1 MDEQV
6 MPVLSDPVRAKSL
19 IRANLER
26 PSVHLRSRMPNIKVF
41 SGTSHPDL
49 AQRIVDRLGIDLGK
63 VVTKNVEIGESV
75 RGEDVYIVQS
85 GSGEVNDN
93 LMELLIMINACKIAS
108 ASRVTAVIPCF
119 PYARQDKKDKIMTT
133 LFQRVNLITVLCVVY
148 AAISSTIFLL
158 GQLQVFQTVSLKGR
172 FHFKFVVNADI
183 DFVTS
188 QTGADEG
195 GAPTPILKSNEWK
208 FRFVHSLIN
217 GKNKHKVVITLTFAA
232 LGRPFIF
239 VMNFQDFAP
248 VLTASRAPISAKL
261 VANML
266 SVAGADHIITMD
278 LHASQIQG
286 FFDIPVD
293 NLYAEP
299 AVLKWI
305 KENIPEWRN
314 SIIVSP
320 DAGGA
325 KRVTSIADRL
335 NVEFALIHKERK
347 KANEVAAMV
356 LVGDVKDR
364 VAILVDDMADTC
376 GTICH
381 AAEKLL
387 EAGATKVYAILTH
400 GIFSGP
406 AISRINYACFEAVVV
421 TNTIPQEQHMKDC
434 PKIQCIDVSMMFAE
448 AVRRTHNGE
457 SVSYLFSNVP
467 Y

>member
-1 MDEQV
+1 MLNTKCLESEQSDCV
-6 MPVLSDPVRAKSL
+6 MPVRSANPIRARSL
-19 IRANLER
+19 IRDNLEKQAGCLNLI
-26 PSVHLRSRMPNIKVF
+26 HSRMPNIKVF

-63 VVTKNVEIGESV
+63 VVTKKFSNLETCVEIGESV

-85 GSGEVNDN
+85 GSGEINDN

-119 PYARQDKKDKIMTT
+119 PYARQDKKDKAHA
-133 LFQRVNLITVLCVVY
+133 Q
-148 AAISSTIFLL
+148 
-158 GQLQVFQTVSLKGR
+158 
-172 FHFKFVVNADI
+172 
-183 DFVTS
+183 
-188 QTGADEG
+188 
-195 GAPTPILKSNEWK
+195 
-208 FRFVHSLIN
+208 
-217 GKNKHKVVITLTFAA
+217 
-232 LGRPFIF
+232 
-239 VMNFQDFAP
+239 
-248 VLTASRAPISAKL
+248 SRAPISAKL

-305 KENIPEWRN
+305 KENIPEWKN

-347 KANEVAAMV
+347 KANEVASMV
-356 LVGDVKDR
+356 LVGDVKDKI
-364 VAILVDDMADTC
+364 AILVDDMADTC
-376 GTICH
+376 GTIVH
-381 AAEKLL
+381 AADRLV

-406 AISRINYACFEAVVV
+406 AISRINNACFEAVVV
-421 TNTIPQEQHMKDC
+421 TNTIPQDGHMRDC

>member
-1 MDEQV
+1 MSNLRKCKTARGSHCSKDPGHHV
-6 MPVLSDPVRAKSL
+6 MPVSQPVRAKSL
-19 IRANLER
+19 LRANLENSR
-26 PSVHLRSRMPNIKVF
+26 GRALQSRMPNIKVF

-49 AQRIVDRLGIDLGK
+49 AQRIVDRLGIDIGK
-63 VVTKNVEIGESV
+63 VVTKKFSNLETCVEIGESV

-119 PYARQDKKDKIMTT
+119 PYARQDKKDK
-133 LFQRVNLITVLCVVY
+133 
-148 AAISSTIFLL
+148 
-158 GQLQVFQTVSLKGR
+158 
-172 FHFKFVVNADI
+172 DI
-183 DFVTS
+183 
-188 QTGADEG
+188 
-195 GAPTPILKSNEWK
+195 L
-208 FRFVHSLIN
+208 
-217 GKNKHKVVITLTFAA
+217 
-232 LGRPFIF
+232 
-239 VMNFQDFAP
+239 P
-248 VLTASRAPISAKL
+248 VLSTSRAPISAKL

-293 NLYAEP
+293 NLFAEP

-305 KENIPEWRN
+305 KENIVEWRN

-347 KANEVAAMV
+347 KANEVASMV

-406 AISRINYACFEAVVV
+406 AISRINNACFEAVVV
-421 TNTIPQEQHMKDC
+421 TNTIPQDGHMKDC

>member
-1 MDEQV
+1 MEVMDYSEETPQMEGAEEDRSEESDNNDIADNNDNADNNV
-6 MPVLSDPVRAKSL
+6 ETEVQADEIMMPVSQPVRAKSL
-19 IRANLER
+19 LRANLENSR
-26 PSVHLRSRMPNIKVF
+26 GRLLQSRMPNIKVF

-49 AQRIVDRLGIDLGK
+49 AQRIVDRLGIDIGK
-63 VVTKNVEIGESV
+63 VVTKKFSNLETCVEIGESV

-119 PYARQDKKDKIMTT
+119 PYARQDKKDK
-133 LFQRVNLITVLCVVY
+133 
-148 AAISSTIFLL
+148 
-158 GQLQVFQTVSLKGR
+158 
-172 FHFKFVVNADI
+172 
-183 DFVTS
+183 
-188 QTGADEG
+188 G
-195 GAPTPILKSNEWK
+195 GDGGDNSNSKNQIVMKSNEWK
-208 FRFVHSLIN
+208 FR
-217 GKNKHKVVITLTFAA
+217 
-232 LGRPFIF
+232 
-239 VMNFQDFAP
+239 
-248 VLTASRAPISAKL
+248 SRAPISAKL

-293 NLYAEP
+293 NLFAEP

-305 KENIPEWRN
+305 KENIIEWRN

-347 KANEVAAMV
+347 KANEVASMV

-406 AISRINYACFEAVVV
+406 AISRINNACFEAVVV
-421 TNTIPQEQHMKDC
+421 TNTIPQDGHMKDC

>member
-1 MDEQV
+1 MKCADV
-6 MPVLSDPVRAKSL
+6 MPVLSDPVRAKTL
-19 IRANLER
+19 IRANLEK
-26 PSVHLRSRMPNIKVF
+26 PSSFLRSRMPNIKVF

-63 VVTKNVEIGESV
+63 VVTKKFSNLETCVEIGESV

-119 PYARQDKKDKIMTT
+119 PYARQDKKDK
-133 LFQRVNLITVLCVVY
+133 
-148 AAISSTIFLL
+148 A
-158 GQLQVFQTVSLKGR
+158 
-172 FHFKFVVNADI
+172 
-183 DFVTS
+183 
-188 QTGADEG
+188 G
-195 GAPTPILKSNEWK
+195 GDGDGSGLEFPVPFTMKVNEWK
-208 FRFVHSLIN
+208 FR
-217 GKNKHKVVITLTFAA
+217 
-232 LGRPFIF
+232 
-239 VMNFQDFAP
+239 
-248 VLTASRAPISAKL
+248 SRAPISAKL

-305 KENIPEWRN
+305 KENIVEWRN

-347 KANEVAAMV
+347 KANEVASMV

-406 AISRINYACFEAVVV
+406 AISRINNACFEAVVV

-434 PKIQCIDVSMMFAE
+434 PRIQCIDVSMMFAE

>member
-1 MDEQV
+1 MNEFNTSEPEEQEEETLQESRTEMDRKKM
-6 MPVLSDPVRAKSL
+6 MPVSQPVRAKSL
-19 IRANLER
+19 LRANLEKPR
-26 PSVHLRSRMPNIKVF
+26 SSGYLQSRMPNIKVF

-49 AQRIVDRLGIDLGK
+49 AQRIVDRLGIDIGK
-63 VVTKNVEIGESV
+63 VVTKKFSNLETCVEIGESV
-75 RGEDVYIVQS
+75 RGEDVYIIQS

-119 PYARQDKKDKIMTT
+119 PYARQDKKDKGGDGGDKSD
-133 LFQRVNLITVLCVVY
+133 
-148 AAISSTIFLL
+148 SSKS
-158 GQLQVFQTVSLKGR
+158 Q
-172 FHFKFVVNADI
+172 FVM
-183 DFVTS
+183 
-188 QTGADEG
+188 
-195 GAPTPILKSNEWK
+195 KSNEWK
-208 FRFVHSLIN
+208 FR
-217 GKNKHKVVITLTFAA
+217 
-232 LGRPFIF
+232 
-239 VMNFQDFAP
+239 
-248 VLTASRAPISAKL
+248 SRAPISAKL

-293 NLYAEP
+293 NLFAEP

-314 SIIVSP
+314 STIVSP

-335 NVEFALIHKERK
+335 NVDFALIHKERK
-347 KANEVAAMV
+347 KANEVASMV

-381 AAEKLL
+381 AADKLV
-387 EAGATKVYAILTH
+387 EAGALKVYAILTH

-406 AISRINYACFEAVVV
+406 AISRINNACFEAVVV
-421 TNTIPQEQHMKDC
+421 TNTIPQDAHMKDC
-434 PKIQCIDVSMMFAE
+434 SKIQCIDVSMMFAE

>member
-1 MDEQV
+1 
-6 MPVLSDPVRAKSL
+6 MPVSQPVRARSL
-19 IRANLER
+19 LRAKLEKPR
-26 PSVHLRSRMPNIKVF
+26 GGSVLRSKMPNIKVF

-49 AQRIVDRLGIDLGK
+49 AQRIVDRLGIDIGK
-63 VVTKNVEIGESV
+63 VVTKKFSNLETCVEIGESV
-75 RGEDVYIVQS
+75 RGEDVYIIQS

-119 PYARQDKKDKIMTT
+119 PYARQDKKDK
-133 LFQRVNLITVLCVVY
+133 V
-148 AAISSTIFLL
+148 
-158 GQLQVFQTVSLKGR
+158 G
-172 FHFKFVVNADI
+172 D
-183 DFVTS
+183 
-188 QTGADEG
+188 
-195 GAPTPILKSNEWK
+195 
-208 FRFVHSLIN
+208 
-217 GKNKHKVVITLTFAA
+217 
-232 LGRPFIF
+232 
-239 VMNFQDFAP
+239 
-248 VLTASRAPISAKL
+248 SRAPISAKL

-305 KENIPEWRN
+305 KENIVEWRN

-347 KANEVAAMV
+347 KANEVASMV

-364 VAILVDDMADTC
+364 IAILVDDMADTC

-406 AISRINYACFEAVVV
+406 AISRINNACFEAVVV
-421 TNTIPQEQHMKDC
+421 TNTIPQDGHMKDC

>member
-1 MDEQV
+1 MDLLEQKNERICQCSQKLKTNV
-6 MPVLSDPVRAKSL
+6 MPVSQPVRAKSL
-19 IRANLER
+19 LRANLENSR
-26 PSVHLRSRMPNIKVF
+26 GRLLQSRMPNIKVF

-49 AQRIVDRLGIDLGK
+49 AQRIVDRLGIDIGK
-63 VVTKNVEIGESV
+63 VVTKKFSNLETCVEIGESV

-119 PYARQDKKDKIMTT
+119 PYARQDKKDK
-133 LFQRVNLITVLCVVY
+133 
-148 AAISSTIFLL
+148 
-158 GQLQVFQTVSLKGR
+158 
-172 FHFKFVVNADI
+172 
-183 DFVTS
+183 
-188 QTGADEG
+188 G
-195 GAPTPILKSNEWK
+195 GDGGDKTNSKKQIVMKSNEWK
-208 FRFVHSLIN
+208 FRDFVLDLS
-217 GKNKHKVVITLTFAA
+217 T
-232 LGRPFIF
+232 
-239 VMNFQDFAP
+239 
-248 VLTASRAPISAKL
+248 SRAPISAKL

-293 NLYAEP
+293 NLFAEP

-305 KENIPEWRN
+305 KENIIEWRN

-347 KANEVAAMV
+347 KANEVASMV

-406 AISRINYACFEAVVV
+406 AISRINNACFEAVVV
-421 TNTIPQEQHMKDC
+421 TNTIPQDGHMKDC

>member
-1 MDEQV
+1 MDLPEQHETEQVCQCSKKLKDNV
-6 MPVLSDPVRAKSL
+6 MPVSQPVRAKSL
-19 IRANLER
+19 LRANLENSR
-26 PSVHLRSRMPNIKVF
+26 GRLLQSRMPNIKVF

-49 AQRIVDRLGIDLGK
+49 AQRIVDRLGIDIGK
-63 VVTKNVEIGESV
+63 VVTKKFSNLETCVEIGESV

-119 PYARQDKKDKIMTT
+119 PYARQDKKDKGGDGGDNSNSKNQIIM
-133 LFQRVNLITVLCVVY
+133 
-148 AAISSTIFLL
+148 
-158 GQLQVFQTVSLKGR
+158 
-172 FHFKFVVNADI
+172 
-183 DFVTS
+183 
-188 QTGADEG
+188 
-195 GAPTPILKSNEWK
+195 KSNEWK
-208 FRFVHSLIN
+208 FR
-217 GKNKHKVVITLTFAA
+217 
-232 LGRPFIF
+232 
-239 VMNFQDFAP
+239 
-248 VLTASRAPISAKL
+248 SRAPISAKL

-293 NLYAEP
+293 NLFAEP

-305 KENIPEWRN
+305 KENIVEWRN

-347 KANEVAAMV
+347 KANEVASMV

-406 AISRINYACFEAVVV
+406 AISRINNACFEAVVV
-421 TNTIPQEQHMKDC
+421 TNTIPQDGHMKDC